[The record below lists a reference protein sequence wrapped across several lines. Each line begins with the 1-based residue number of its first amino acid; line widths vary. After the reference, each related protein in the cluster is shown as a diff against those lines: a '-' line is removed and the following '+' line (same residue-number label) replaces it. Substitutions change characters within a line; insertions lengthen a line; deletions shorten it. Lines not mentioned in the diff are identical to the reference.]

1 MRKDNAKMTEKKRL
15 LNILSRFGDN
25 ISVES
30 VIYTFMREADKDYSD
45 LRLNRFIMGLTEI
58 LYDKQ
63 LSCERASRV
72 SLERA
77 IYLKNYLDGTLYQD
91 EETAKKHLDIQ
102 KQNAQAIIDICKGA
116 KV

>member
-1 MRKDNAKMTEKKRL
+1 MSEKQRL
-15 LNILSRFGDN
+15 LHILSQCEDDV
-25 ISVES
+25 SVES

-45 LRLNRFIMGLTEI
+45 LRLNRFIMGLTDI

-63 LSCERASRV
+63 LGCEKVARV

-77 IYLKNYLDGTLYQD
+77 TYLKNYLDGKLYKD
-91 EETAKKHLDIQ
+91 DETARKHLDIQ

-116 KV
+116 RQ

>member
-1 MRKDNAKMTEKKRL
+1 MSEKQRL
-15 LNILSRFGDN
+15 LNILSRVGDD

-45 LRLNRFIMGLTEI
+45 LRLNKFIMGLTEI

-63 LSCERASRV
+63 LDCERVARV

-77 IYLKNYLDGTLYQD
+77 TYLKCYLDGNMYGD
-91 EETAKKHLDIQ
+91 EQTAKANVEVQ
-102 KQNAQAIIDICKGA
+102 RNNAQAIIDVCKGA
-116 KV
+116 KG

>member
-1 MRKDNAKMTEKKRL
+1 MSEKQRL

-45 LRLNRFIMGLTEI
+45 LRLNRFIIGLTEI
-58 LYDKQ
+58 LYERQ
-63 LSCERASRV
+63 LDCERVARV

-77 IYLKNYLDGTLYQD
+77 TYLKDYLDGKLYKD
-91 EETAKKHLDIQ
+91 EATARKCLDIQ
-102 KQNAQAIIDICKGA
+102 KANAQAIIDVCRGEKE
-116 KV
+116 